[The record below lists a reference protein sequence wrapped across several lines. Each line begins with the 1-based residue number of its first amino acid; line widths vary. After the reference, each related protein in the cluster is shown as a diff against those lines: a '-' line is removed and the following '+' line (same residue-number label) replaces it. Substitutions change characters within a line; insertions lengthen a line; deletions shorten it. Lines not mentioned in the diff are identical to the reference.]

1 MFTDITYQDWEAAPE
16 SERLE
21 LLEKTIR
28 QYKSSDDFKTG
39 LQANRYD
46 RSDNTAIAQKYV
58 LKPTTITVNT
68 EIEGV
73 TKKLPIQ
80 QKVEGNRLRSSF
92 LRRFTLQ
99 ESQFLLGNGVTL
111 KNAAN
116 KKRLGLGFD
125 TALARMGRKALLHGV
140 CWGYWNLDRIE
151 VLEAVKDGLSGF
163 TALLD
168 EKTGVPML
176 GVQFWQL
183 DEKKPLYVRLFEP
196 EGVTLYQKGRDDP
209 SLVEQEPRRG
219 YKLTTVSDAAGVVS
233 ATEDGYGGALPIIP
247 LYGNEDGVS
256 ELTLSIKTKIDAY
269 DRILSD
275 FGDNLDR
282 ANDVYWVLNNFGGST
297 SQIAEMLEQINQL
310 KAVLNQSDGTGAG
323 STAEPHTIEVPYA
336 ARQTALDLLRHA
348 LYEDYMALDT
358 SEFTGS
364 SLTNVGIEAATINLN
379 LKADG
384 LEWGAFAFVQGVLRL
399 IGVETEEISFK
410 RREIVN
416 KSEIVQDII
425 LMSEYLDD
433 ETVLK
438 KIPYI
443 EQEEIPQILE
453 NVNARRMTGYS
464 SADYADRAA
473 RKVKNDG
480 QDDSES

>member
-1 MFTDITYQDWEAAPE
+1 MFTDITYQDWEATPE
-16 SERLE
+16 NERLE
-21 LLEKTIR
+21 LLEKIIE
-28 QYKSSDDFKTG
+28 QYKASEDFQTG
-39 LQANRYD
+39 LEADQYD
-46 RSDNTAIAQKYV
+46 RSNNTAIAQKYV

-73 TKKLPIQ
+73 TKKIPTT
-80 QKVEGNRLRSSF
+80 QKVEGNRLSSSF

-111 KNAAN
+111 KNAN
-116 KKRLGLGFD
+116 DKKRLGLGFD

-140 CWGYWNLDRIE
+140 CWGYWNLDHIE

-163 TALLD
+163 VAVLD
-168 EKTGVPML
+168 EMTGTPML
-176 GVQFWQL
+176 GVHFWQVSG
-183 DEKKPLYVRLFEP
+183 KKPLYVRLFEP
-196 EGVTLYQKGRDDP
+196 EGVTLYRKAKGDKK
-209 SLVEQEPRRG
+209 LVEQEARRG
-219 YKLTTVSDAAGVVS
+219 YKLTTISDAAGVVS
-233 ATEDGYGGALPIIP
+233 AQTDNYGGVLPIIP
-247 LYGNEDGVS
+247 LFGNEYRMS
-256 ELTLSIKTKIDAY
+256 ELTPSIKTKIDAY

-297 SQIAEMLEQINQL
+297 AQIAEMLEQINTL

-323 STAEPHTIEVPYA
+323 STAEPHTLDVPHA
-336 ARQTALDLLRHA
+336 ARQTALDILRRA
-348 LYEDYMALDT
+348 MYEDYMALDT

-399 IGVETEEISFK
+399 IGIETEEISFK

-416 KSEIVQDII
+416 KSEIVQDIYT
-425 LMSEYLDD
+425 MRSDLDT
-433 ETVLK
+433 ETALK
-438 KIPYI
+438 LNPYI
-443 EQEEIPQILE
+443 TQDEISGIMKNLDAEQTAGISDMNTLEKIVQEE
-453 NVNARRMTGYS
+453 
-464 SADYADRAA
+464 
-473 RKVKNDG
+473 
-480 QDDSES
+480 

>member
-1 MFTDITYQDWEAAPE
+1 MFTEITYQDWEATPE

-21 LLEKTIR
+21 LLEKIIK
-28 QYKSSDDFKTG
+28 QYKASDDFRTG
-39 LQANRYD
+39 LEADQYD
-46 RSDNTAIAQKYV
+46 KSNNVAIAQKYV
-58 LKPTTITVNT
+58 LKPTTITVST

-73 TKKLPIQ
+73 TKKIPTT

-111 KNAAN
+111 KNAN
-116 KKRLGLGFD
+116 DKKRLGLGFD

-140 CWGYWNLDRIE
+140 CWGYWNLDHIE

-163 TALLD
+163 VAVLD
-168 EKTGVPML
+168 EMTGAPML
-176 GVQFWQL
+176 GVHFWQISS
-183 DEKKPLYVRLFEP
+183 KKPLYVRLFEP
-196 EGVTLYQKGRDDP
+196 EGVTLYRKAKGDKT
-209 SLVEQEPRRG
+209 LVEQEPRRG
-219 YKLTTVSDAAGVVS
+219 YKLTTISDAAGVVS
-233 ATEDGYGGALPIIP
+233 AQMDNYGGALPIIP
-247 LYGNEDGVS
+247 FFGNEDRMS
-256 ELTLSIKTKIDAY
+256 EFTPSIKTKIDAY

-297 SQIAEMLEQINQL
+297 SQIAEMLEQINTL

-323 STAEPHTIEVPYA
+323 STAEPHTLDVPHA
-336 ARQTALDLLRHA
+336 ARQTALDILRRA
-348 LYEDYMALDT
+348 MYEDYMALDT

-384 LEWGAFAFVQGVLRL
+384 LEWGAFAFVQGVLKL

-443 EQEEIPQILE
+443 EQEEIPKILE
-453 NVNARRMTGYS
+453 NVNVRRMTGYS
-464 SADYADRAA
+464 NAEYADRAA
-473 RKVKNDG
+473 QKVKNDG
-480 QDDSES
+480 QDDIES

>member
-1 MFTDITYQDWEAAPE
+1 M
-16 SERLE
+16 
-21 LLEKTIR
+21 EKIIR
-28 QYKSSDDFKTG
+28 QYKASEDFTTG
-39 LQANRYD
+39 LEANRYD

-58 LKPTTITVNT
+58 LQPTTITVQT

-73 TKKLPIQ
+73 TKKLPTT
-80 QKVEGNRLRSSF
+80 QKVVGNRLRSSF
-92 LRRFTLQ
+92 LRRFTIQ

-111 KNAAN
+111 EDSAE
-116 KKRLGLGFD
+116 KKRLGPGFD

-140 CWGYWNLDRIE
+140 CWGYWNLDHIE

-163 TALLD
+163 VAVLD
-168 EKTGVPML
+168 EMTGAPML
-176 GVQFWQL
+176 GVQFWQISS
-183 DEKKPLYVRLFEP
+183 KKPLYVRLFER
-196 EGVTLYQKGRDDP
+196 EGVTLYRKGKGDRA
-209 SLVEQEPRRG
+209 LVELEARRS
-219 YKLTTVSDAAGVVS
+219 YRLTTVSDAAGVVEMS
-233 ATEDGYGGALPIIP
+233 TDNYDGVLPIIP
-247 LYGNEDGVS
+247 FYGNEDRAS
-256 ELTLSIKTKIDAY
+256 ELTLSVKSKIDAY
-269 DRILSD
+269 DRIFSD

-282 ANDVYWVLNNFGGST
+282 ANDVYWVLNNFGGTT
-297 SQIAEMLEQINQL
+297 SQIAEMLEQINRL

-348 LYEDYMALDT
+348 LYEDYMGLDT

-384 LEWGAFAFVQGVLRL
+384 LEWGAFAFVQGVLKL
-399 IGVETEEISFK
+399 IGVETEKITFK

-425 LMSEYLDD
+425 LMAEYLDD
-433 ETVLK
+433 ETILK
-438 KIPYI
+438 KCPYVD
-443 EQEEIPQILE
+443 QEEIPEILE

-473 RKVKNDG
+473 REVKDG
-480 QDDSES
+480 QDDSESKPD

>member
-1 MFTDITYQDWEAAPE
+1 MFTGITYQDWEATPE

-21 LLEKTIR
+21 LLEKIIK
-28 QYKSSDDFKTG
+28 QYKSSEDFQTG
-39 LQANRYD
+39 LEANQYD
-46 RSDNTAIAQKYV
+46 QSDNTAIAKKYV
-58 LKPTTITVNT
+58 LQPTTITVQT
-68 EIEGV
+68 EIEGA
-73 TKKLPIQ
+73 TKKIPTT
-80 QKVEGNRLRSSF
+80 QKVIGNRLRSSF
-92 LRRFTLQ
+92 FRRFTIQ

-111 KNAAN
+111 KNADD

-140 CWGYWNLDRIE
+140 CWGYWNLDHIE
-151 VLEAVKDGLSGF
+151 VLEAVKDGMSGF
-163 TALLD
+163 VAVLD
-168 EKTGVPML
+168 EMTGAPML
-176 GVQFWQL
+176 GVQFWQIS
-183 DEKKPLYVRLFEP
+183 EKKPLYVRLFER
-196 EGVTLYQKGRDDP
+196 EGVTLYSKAKDDQT
-209 SLVEQEPRRG
+209 LVEQVARRG
-219 YKLTTVSDAAGVVS
+219 YKTTTISDAAGVVGMVM
-233 ATEDGYGGALPIIP
+233 DNYGALPIIP
-247 LYGNEDGVS
+247 FYGNEDRVS
-256 ELTLSIKTKIDAY
+256 ELTLSIKSKIDAY

-297 SQIAEMLEQINQL
+297 SQIAETLEQINKL

-336 ARQTALDLLRHA
+336 ARKTALDLLRRA

-384 LEWGAFAFVQGVLRL
+384 LEWGAFAFVQGVLKL

-416 KSEIVQDII
+416 KSEIVQDIYT
-425 LMSEYLDD
+425 MRSDLDT
-433 ETVLK
+433 ETALK
-438 KIPYI
+438 LNPYI
-443 EQEEIPQILE
+443 
-453 NVNARRMTGYS
+453 M
-464 SADYADRAA
+464 
-473 RKVKNDG
+473 
-480 QDDSES
+480 QDDIAGIMKNLDAEQTAGISDMNTLEQIMQEA